1 MAAGGGR
8 RAAGGTHTH
17 TARPSP
23 VPRAE
28 VVAVVGQRALA
39 GGRQHGARQAGGQQH
54 AGRHGGGRRA
64 AGGGRRAAGGTHTHT
79 ARPSPVPRAEVVAV
93 VGQRALAGGRQHGAR
108 QAGGQQHAGRHGG
121 GRRAAGGGR
130 RAARTHTRHAP
141 HLCHALKWSRWSASA
156 RSPVGGSTARARP
169 ADSSTPAAMAAG
181 GGRRAAGGTHTH
193 TARPSPVPRAEVVAV
208 VGQRALAGGRQHG
221 ARQAGGQQ
229 HAGRHG
235 GGRRAAGGGRRAA
248 GGTHT
253 HTARP
258 SPVPRAEVV
267 AVVGQRAL
275 AGGRQHGARQAG
287 GQQHAG
293 RHGGGRRA
301 AGGGRRAAG
310 GTHTHTARPSP
321 VPRAEVVA
329 VVGQRALAGG
339 RQHGAR
345 QAGGQQHAGRHGG
358 GRRAAGGGRHAHT
371 HGTPL
376 TCATR

>member
-1 MAAGGGR
+1 MAA
-8 RAAGGTHTH
+8 
-17 TARPSP
+17 
-23 VPRAE
+23 
-28 VVAVVGQRALA
+28 
-39 GGRQHGARQAGGQQH
+39 
-54 AGRHGGGRRA
+54 GGGRRA
-64 AGGGRRAAGGTHTHT
+64 AGGGRRAARTHTRHAPHLCHALKWSRWSASARSPVGGST
-79 ARPSPVPRAEVVAV
+79 AR
-93 VGQRALAGGRQHGAR
+93 AR
-108 QAGGQQHAGRHGG
+108 PADSSTPAAMAAGG

-301 AGGGRRAAG
+301 AGGGR
-310 GTHTHTARPSP
+310 
-321 VPRAEVVA
+321 
-329 VVGQRALAGG
+329 
-339 RQHGAR
+339 
-345 QAGGQQHAGRHGG
+345 
-358 GRRAAGGGRHAHT
+358 HAHT